1 MSVAILTPFTG
12 DSAKQAGQKWR
23 KKLLPV
29 GEIAYKGRTLKF
41 TRDYLAGLVESFQ
54 NRAYDQVPF
63 QLADS
68 TNTHTNDPERTAGQ
82 ITGMELGDDGLYIEV
97 QPSAR
102 GERVL
107 ADNPGLGVSARI
119 VEEYG
124 RADGQ
129 FFPRAIQHVL
139 GTLDPR
145 IPGMGGWE
153 AVAAANDAEVT
164 FDLSGESFTTREEPG
179 GMPELTEDQQSRLAA
194 LLNIDPERLAALA
207 QQVDPAAVAQLD
219 GGDGNP
225 EPATG
230 EDPELDAMLAEIDAM
245 SDEELAALE
254 AELDAEEAGDTPEPV
269 TAGAL
274 STDDAMAIELA
285 QAQGEENARQL
296 EIITAQ
302 LDNERW
308 KNERAKLVA
317 SGTPPFIADLAQPLL
332 EGAGHV
338 VDLSNGQAVDA
349 GQIMRRVL
357 TEYAKLGEQL
367 GIGVELGSPL
377 DEPADT
383 AAETERD
390 QIVARAKS
398 QLFGMH

>member
-12 DSAKQAGQKWR
+12 DSARQAGQRWR

-29 GEIAYKGRTLKF
+29 GEISYKGRTLKF
-41 TRDYLAGLVESFQ
+41 TRDYLAGLVKSFQ
-54 NRAYDQVPF
+54 DQAYDQVPF
-63 QLADS
+63 QLADA

-82 ITGMELGDDGLYIEV
+82 IAGMTLDPDGLYIELD
-97 QPSAR
+97 ATER
-102 GERVL
+102 GNRVL
-107 ADNPGLGVSARI
+107 TENPGLGVSARI
-119 VEEYG
+119 VEEYA

-164 FDLSGESFTTREEPG
+164 FDLSGETFTREEPG
-179 GMPELTEDQQSRLAA
+179 GMPELTDEQQTRLAA

-207 QQVDPAAVAQLD
+207 DRVDPDAVAQLD
-219 GGDGNP
+219 GDGNP
-225 EPATG
+225 SA
-230 EDPELDAMLAEIDAM
+230 EDAELDEIAREIDAM

-254 AELDAEEAGDTPEPV
+254 AQLEAEEAGAEPEPV

-296 EIITAQ
+296 EVITAQ
-302 LDNERW
+302 LDRERWSNERG
-308 KNERAKLVA
+308 RLVA
-317 SGTPPFIADLAQPLL
+317 AGTPPFIADLAAPLL

-338 VDLSNGQAVDA
+338 VDLANGKSVDA
-349 GQIMRRVL
+349 GQIVRKIL

-367 GIGVELGSPL
+367 GIGVELGSAM
-377 DEPADT
+377 DEPADAT
-383 AAETERD
+383 GETERD
-390 QIVARAKS
+390 EIVGRAKA
-398 QLFGMH
+398 QLFGIR